1 MNNATVKYNFHV
13 LSVSKH
19 VLLSSLIL
27 GISDL
32 MFFLRWILK
41 LISCLRGYFLYL
53 FEVVTPILLSAQNNI
68 LCTLVLYFG
77 KVDYG
82 APEQA
87 VPFSHTC
94 QEEIFAL
101 VTG

>member
-13 LSVSKH
+13 LRVSEY

-27 GISDL
+27 GITDL
-32 MFFLRWILK
+32 MFCLRGILK
-41 LISCLRGYFLYL
+41 LISCLRGCLLYL
-53 FEVVTPILLSAQNNI
+53 FEAITPILLSTQNSI
-68 LCTLVLYFG
+68 LCTLELYFG

-82 APEQA
+82 LEQA

-94 QEEIFAL
+94 HEEIFAL